1 MEINVYLLKLFQT
14 IKDMEELNLFADAAK
29 LSKTE
34 FRMLQEI
41 IMEGEKG
48 KNIISSELARRIGIT
63 RSAVSQVV
71 TKLEKQGI
79 VTRKASPT
87 DKKIAYVCLSE
98 HSLAVFNEQ
107 CRQANE
113 IMEGVEKELGAEKL
127 QGLMTAYDEF
137 AATFRKVRASYP
149 HA

>member
-1 MEINVYLLKLFQT
+1 MEINNYLLKLFQT
-14 IKDMEELNLFADAAK
+14 IKDMEDLNLFADAAK

-34 FRMLQEI
+34 FRMLREI

-48 KNIISSELARRIGIT
+48 RRIISSELARRIGIT

-87 DKKIAYVCLSE
+87 DRKIAYICLSE
-98 HSLAVFNEQ
+98 HTLAVFEEQ
-107 CRQANE
+107 CRQANAL
-113 IMEGVEKELGAEKL
+113 MERVESLLGTEKL
-127 QGLMTAYDEF
+127 QHLIAAYDEF
-137 AATFRKVRASYP
+137 AAAFAEARKSFGES
-149 HA
+149 